1 MKRREWERDI
11 QLRQR
16 NIVFPDTNLNAS
28 RFYRNVLRT
37 RMRLSPLQRAG
48 VGILAFWSFVSGT
61 VMLALAIAE
70 ARDGG
75 LLIPS
80 VVSAFVAILCLVLSW
95 LLLKR
100 AVNLYP
106 RVKRRRENKST

>member
-1 MKRREWERDI
+1 MKQREWERDI
-11 QLRQR
+11 ELRQR
-16 NIVFPDTNLNAS
+16 NIVFPDTNLNAG
-28 RFYRNVLRT
+28 RFYRNLLRT
-37 RMRLSPLQRAG
+37 RMRLSRVQRAG
-48 VGILAFWSFVSGT
+48 VGILAFWSLVSGT

-80 VVSAFVAILCLVLSW
+80 VVSAFVAILSLALDW

-106 RVKRRRENKST
+106 RVTHRRENKSM